1 MDQVW
6 MVLAF
11 GVSALCA
18 AVMGFAIQ
26 RGATC
31 TVAAV
36 DELVTRRRGTRLV
49 AIVEASVWVVA
60 GLLFERALGMAW
72 TMPDGYA
79 VGAATLIGGVLLG
92 FGAYVNRAC
101 VFGAIAR
108 LGSGEWAYAVTPL
121 GFYVGC
127 ATVARLFPL
136 APPARAAHASPILQ
150 GSAWL
155 AVLAGAFV
163 VVRSALTLVD
173 FSIAS
178 SIRLRARP
186 ARAFGSHAW
195 SPHAATSVIGIAFV
209 VILLLSGAWAYTDV
223 LAELAHGM
231 ASSLPARIGL
241 LVALLAGAV
250 VGGVSAGKWRNTR
263 VSAGSLLRCFIGGLL
278 MGWGSLLIP
287 GSNDGLVLVGMPLL
301 LPHAWVA
308 FLAMCVA
315 IAASILFARRRADD
329 PRAPWRLRCSSS
341 TSLPSSRI
349 RTLVRP
355 D

>member
-1 MDQVW
+1 MNQVG
-6 MVLAF
+6 MTLAF
-11 GVSALCA
+11 CVSALCA

-49 AIVEASVWVVA
+49 AIIEASVWVVA
-60 GLLFERALGMAW
+60 GLLFARTFGVAW

-79 VGAATLIGGVLLG
+79 IGAATLVGGALLG

-108 LGSGEWAYAVTPL
+108 LGSGEWAYVMTPL

-127 ATVARLFPL
+127 ATVARLFPVTPL
-136 APPARAAHASPILQ
+136 AHAAHASPVLQ

-155 AVLAGAFV
+155 ALLAAAFV
-163 VVRSALTLVD
+163 IARVAYAFVD
-173 FSIAS
+173 FSIGAPW
-178 SIRLRARP
+178 RLRVRP
-186 ARAFGSHAW
+186 VATLGASTW
-195 SPHAATSVIGIAFV
+195 SPHVATTVIGVAFV

-231 ASSLPARIGL
+231 ASSLPGRIGL
-241 LVALLAGAV
+241 LIALLAGAIF
-250 VGGVSAGKWRNTR
+250 GGYSAGRWRNTR
-263 VSAGSLLRCFIGGLL
+263 VTAAGLLRCFVGGLL

-308 FLAMCVA
+308 FLTMCVV
-315 IAASILFARRRADD
+315 IAVSIVAVRSLARDAAQAHASVPD
-329 PRAPWRLRCSSS
+329 
-341 TSLPSSRI
+341 SRMSE
-349 RTLVRP
+349 
-355 D
+355 

>member
-1 MDQVW
+1 MNQVG
-6 MVLAF
+6 MTLAF
-11 GVSALCA
+11 CVSALCA

-60 GLLFERALGMAW
+60 GLLFARTFGVAW

-79 VGAATLIGGVLLG
+79 IGAATLVGGALLG

-108 LGSGEWAYAVTPL
+108 LGSGEWAYVMTPL

-127 ATVARLFPL
+127 ATVARLFPVT
-136 APPARAAHASPILQ
+136 PPAHAAHASPVLQ

-155 AVLAGAFV
+155 ALLAAAFV
-163 VVRSALTLVD
+163 IARVAYAFVD
-173 FSIAS
+173 FSIGAPW
-178 SIRLRARP
+178 RLRVRP
-186 ARAFGSHAW
+186 VATLGASTW
-195 SPHAATSVIGIAFV
+195 SPHVATTVIGVAFV

-241 LVALLAGAV
+241 LIALLAGAIF
-250 VGGVSAGKWRNTR
+250 GGYTAGRWRNTR
-263 VSAGSLLRCFIGGLL
+263 VTAAGLLRCFVGGLL

-308 FLAMCVA
+308 FLTMCVV
-315 IAASILFARRRADD
+315 IAVSIVAVRSLARDAAQAHASVPD
-329 PRAPWRLRCSSS
+329 
-341 TSLPSSRI
+341 SRMSE
-349 RTLVRP
+349 
-355 D
+355 